1 MRKLCSVKVLIIDG
15 EEDGNSFRGNEFP
28 TSGMTALDA
37 AQRREMM
44 ELVEERQGR
53 HALIITS
60 QRPTEAWHEMIGD
73 PTYADAILDRIIH
86 AAHRVKLGGRSIRD
100 KTGEDAA

>member
-1 MRKLCSVKVLIIDG
+1 MKVLIID
-15 EEDGNSFRGNEFP
+15 DW
-28 TSGMTALDA
+28 GMAALEA

-44 ELVEERQGR
+44 ELIEERHGR

-60 QRPTEAWHEMIGD
+60 QRLTEAWHEMIGD

-86 AAHRVKLGGRSIRD
+86 AGQRVKLGGRSIRD
-100 KTGEDAA
+100 KTGDDAA